1 MWQTIDTAPKGK
13 YEKRT
18 VMRQDKEV
26 AYDEFVAPQLLLA
39 LDGKVYLTKALP
51 SGRWNGFSEKDNPSH
66 WMAIPEVPA
75 PPRT

>member
-18 VMRQDKEV
+18 VMRDGKQV
-26 AYDEFVAPQLLLA
+26 AFDEFFAPQVLLA

-51 SGRWNGFSEKDNPSH
+51 SGRWNGMSEKDRPSH
-66 WMAIPEVPA
+66 WMAIPEIPKQ
-75 PPRT
+75 P